1 MNYKQKHSDIMPEN
15 TVQLW
20 DIVLDGEI
28 IGSVH
33 GQTEQDAKAT
43 VAPLRL
49 NLEIRPHKTRD

>member
-33 GQTEQDAKAT
+33 STTEQEARAI
-43 VAPLRL
+43 VAPFKLP
-49 NLEIRPHKTRD
+49 LEIRPHQTRD